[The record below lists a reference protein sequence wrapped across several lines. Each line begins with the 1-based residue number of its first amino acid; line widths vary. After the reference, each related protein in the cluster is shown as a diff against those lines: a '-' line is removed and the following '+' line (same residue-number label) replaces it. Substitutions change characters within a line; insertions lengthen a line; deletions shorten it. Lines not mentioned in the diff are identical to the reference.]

1 MIIPKVFWKYY
12 DLFRRKQITLSQFS
26 KETAL
31 SEEQLLR
38 FLQEII
44 KKE

>member
-1 MIIPKVFWKYY
+1 MIIPKIFWKYY

-26 KETAL
+26 QETKL
-31 SEEQLLR
+31 SEKELLR
-38 FLQEII
+38 LLQEII